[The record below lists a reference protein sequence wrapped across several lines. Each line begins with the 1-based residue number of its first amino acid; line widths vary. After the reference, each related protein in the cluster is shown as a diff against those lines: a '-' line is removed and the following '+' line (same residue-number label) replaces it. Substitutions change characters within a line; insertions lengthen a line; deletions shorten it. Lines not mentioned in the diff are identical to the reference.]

1 MTASAKCLIV
11 QPIHQIGLEVL
22 RRAGITPVLCPDPS
36 PETVLRMIP
45 GCSAVI
51 TRDAGLN
58 AEAIAAAGALRV
70 IAVHGTG
77 HDPVD
82 KPAATAAGAV
92 ICTTPGANARSVAE
106 LALGLALAL
115 ARRIPAADQAVRGC
129 TAGYR
134 ERECFTELNGKTALI
149 VGWGQIGRLVG
160 AMFSSGLGMEIL
172 AYSPRIANIRG
183 ARKVDDLC
191 AGLVRAHLVSLHTPL
206 RVETANMFD
215 TEAFAAM
222 RPGALLVNTARAGLI
237 DEAALV
243 HALER
248 GVVAGAALDLFSP
261 EAPTGPLGR
270 DPRVILTP
278 HLGGS
283 TEEALA
289 RAAGA
294 AAENVI
300 TALNGIQPD
309 TALSPKEYRA

>member
-1 MTASAKCLIV
+1 MTADAKCLIV
-11 QPIHQIGLEVL
+11 QPIHQIGIKVL
-22 RRAGITPVLCPDPS
+22 RQAGITPVLCPDPS
-36 PETVLRMIP
+36 PETVLRMIL

-58 AEAIAAAGALRV
+58 AEAIAAAGTLRV

-82 KPAATAAGAV
+82 KSAAMATGTV

-115 ARRIPAADQAVRGC
+115 ARRIPAANQAVRSGM
-129 TAGYR
+129 AGYR
-134 ERECFTELNGKTALI
+134 ERESFTELKGKTALI
-149 VGWGQIGRLVG
+149 VGWGHIGRLVG

-183 ARKVDDLC
+183 AHKVDDLY
-191 AGLVRAHLVSLHTPL
+191 AGLARAHLVSLHTPL
-206 RVETANMFD
+206 RPETAGMIN
-215 TEAFAAM
+215 AKSFAAI

-243 HALER
+243 HALEH

-261 EAPTGPLGR
+261 EAPAGPLGR

-278 HLGGS
+278 HLGGT

-289 RAAGA
+289 RAAETA
-294 AAENVI
+294 AKNVI
-300 TALNGIQPD
+300 TALNGTQPD
-309 TALSPKEYRA
+309 TALNPKEYHV

>member
-11 QPIHQIGLEVL
+11 QPIHQIGFEVL
-22 RRAGITPVLCPDPS
+22 RRAGIIPVLCPDPS

-45 GCSAVI
+45 ECSAVI

-82 KPAATAAGAV
+82 KPAAAAAGAI

-106 LALGLALAL
+106 LTLGLALAL
-115 ARRIPAADQAVRGC
+115 ARRIPAADQAVRGG

-134 ERECFTELNGKTALI
+134 ERESFTELNGKTALI

-160 AMFSSGLGMEIL
+160 AMFSNGLGMEIL

-183 ARKVDDLC
+183 ARKVDDLR
-191 AGLVRAHLVSLHTPL
+191 AGLARAHLVSLHTPL
-206 RVETANMFD
+206 RFETANMFD
-215 TEAFAAM
+215 AEAFAAM
-222 RPGALLVNTARAGLI
+222 RPGVLLVNTARAGLI

-289 RAAGA
+289 STARV

-300 TALNGIQPD
+300 TALNGTQPD
-309 TALSPKEYRA
+309 STLNPKEYRA